1 MTSSS
6 SSTSSNSYEH
16 LALHSRSRQRGGHKS
31 GRGQE
36 YRGDGKNRNYHI
48 HEQER
53 HHAGSRTTG
62 NEVADPAWCCSS
74 SSCYTSPP
82 PHVNLS
88 PEKKQH
94 KENCGTELFFMYRSE
109 PMQVYIEDTDAYG
122 VVYNAKYI
130 SFYERALYEIRREYR
145 NKEERNQHSSNRGER
160 NDGISI
166 GSSSFIGQSQ
176 SSMKQN
182 KRIPPSIV
190 LDTDEDFCLTALS
203 DHHFKS
209 SLSLGSRFIILA
221 KLVLDDRNVAC
232 HDDYH
237 EEIWSLQMQEYTE
250 NQDTSHSYNP
260 LPSIILSKVINSA
273 TVTVSK
279 GKHAAFRPSLQV
291 VSPRTT
297 NLPIQPLRSFQN
309 TFIVHPDEFH
319 IHLPNALPIR
329 TVLNLFIRQNSIGI
343 GGPVVLAELQ
353 EKYNF
358 QYVVSSINHVNIYHA
373 QAGGEDGAGR
383 RSCSD
388 HSSAFDE
395 EKDQTLCIKPGMMV
409 TVRSCVRV
417 KRKGMILEFELQIT
431 ANKKQGQCVV
441 SPDGIPLKDHPQEY
455 LLADGVVT
463 YCAFDCAKR
472 RPTSKVPKGVLEK
485 FLPVGADI
493 AAIQSKR

>member
-1 MTSSS
+1 MISSSSS

-16 LALHSRSRQRGGHKS
+16 LALHSSSRQRGEHKS

-36 YRGDGKNRNYHI
+36 SRGDGNNRNYHI

-62 NEVADPAWCCSS
+62 KDVADPWCCSS

-82 PHVNLS
+82 SHVNLS

-94 KENCGTELFFMYRSE
+94 KENYGTELFFMYCSE

-145 NKEERNQHSSNRGER
+145 NKERRNQQSSNRGER

-182 KRIPPSIV
+182 KRIPSSIV

-209 SLSLGSRFIILA
+209 SLSLGSQFIILA

-232 HDDYH
+232 HDNYH
-237 EEIWSLQMQEYTE
+237 EEIWSLQMQEYTTV
-250 NQDTSHSYNP
+250 QDTSRTCDSS
-260 LPSIILSKVINSA
+260 PSTILSKVVNSA

-343 GGPVVLAELQ
+343 GGPVVLSELQ

-373 QAGGEDGAGR
+373 PAGGEDGDGR
-383 RSCSD
+383 RCSD

-395 EKDQTLCIKPGMMV
+395 EEKDQTFYIKPGMMV

-431 ANKKQGQCVV
+431 AKKQGQCVV
-441 SPDGIPLKDHPQEY
+441 VSPDGIPPKDHPQEY

-493 AAIQSKR
+493 L